1 MKKVLYVSPN
11 GYIGGAEKF
20 LVNIASI
27 HAETEDKVHFL
38 LFEHGPLEDELKKIG
53 VPVTVLSK
61 KFRVRNVFQLYS
73 AIREIRSF
81 LKKYNFD
88 IIHSTMAYSHF
99 VMGLAT
105 CFSSIKRVWFQHG
118 PVGGMFDHLASI
130 FRVDI
135 LLFSSHY
142 LMDLHYDSWFLRQA
156 RYGRKVIP
164 LPVAFKPPKLT
175 DAFALKKSLNLE
187 GVYVLGMMGRIS
199 RGKGFEIAIKS
210 FLDIDMPDAKLV
222 IVGSA
227 NKEHDKIYLQELKD
241 IISKKNAEDKVLFV
255 PHQSNL
261 AAFYKILD
269 IYLNPV
275 TINEGFGLA
284 VAEAMAAGI
293 PVISSPYGGLKEF
306 VKENETAEIVFAKE
320 SDAVESLK
328 QLIQN
333 VRSNEIRAKTL
344 AKNARELIESRFNY
358 SQTYVAMTDVY
369 QYLASLD

>member
-1 MKKVLYVSPN
+1 MKKVLYVSAN

-27 HAETEDKVHFL
+27 HAETSDNVHFL
-38 LFEHGPLEDELKKIG
+38 LFENGPLEDELRRIG
-53 VPVTVLSK
+53 VPVTVLTQR
-61 KFRVRNVFQLYS
+61 FRVRNILELS
-73 AIREIRSF
+73 RAILEIRTF
-81 LKKYNFD
+81 LRKYNFH
-88 IIHSTMAYSHF
+88 IIHSTMAYSQF
-99 VMGLAT
+99 VMGMST
-105 CFSSIKRVWFQHG
+105 IFSPVKRVWFQHG
-118 PVGGMFDHLASI
+118 PIGGMFDVLASI

-142 LMDLHYDSWFLRQA
+142 LMEKHYSSWFLRQA

-164 LPVAFKPPKLT
+164 LPVSFKLPKLT
-175 DAFALKKSLNLE
+175 DAFALKKSLQLE
-187 GVYVLGMMGRIS
+187 GMFVLGMIGRIT
-199 RGKGFEIAIKS
+199 RGKGFEIAIRS
-210 FLDIDMPDAKLV
+210 FLDMNMPDTKLI

-227 NKEHDKIYLQELKD
+227 NKPNDKIFLKELESLIK
-241 IISKKNAEDKVLFV
+241 SKNAEDKVIFV

-261 AAFYKILD
+261 SAVYKIID

-275 TINEGFGLA
+275 TIDEGFGLA

-306 VKENETAEIVFAKE
+306 VRENETAEIIYAKE
-320 SDAVESLK
+320 TDAVESLK
-328 QLIQN
+328 LLIGN

-358 SQTYVAMTDVY
+358 SQTYVAITDVY
-369 QYLASLD
+369 QYLASSD